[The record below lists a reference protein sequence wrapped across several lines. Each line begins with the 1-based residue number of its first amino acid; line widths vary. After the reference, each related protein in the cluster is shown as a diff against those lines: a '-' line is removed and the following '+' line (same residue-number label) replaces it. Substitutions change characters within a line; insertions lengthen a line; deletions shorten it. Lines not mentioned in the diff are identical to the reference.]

1 MTKNYSPPVD
11 KLLTLGNAWN
21 MRDWPDYLALGFGP
35 EHIPDLIRMAT
46 DDELNDGDSES
57 LEVWAPAHAW
67 RALGQ
72 LRAAEAAV
80 PLAQL
85 FQRVDDNDDDFL
97 NEDLPSA
104 FGLIGAAAI
113 PALTAYL
120 ADPSHGLWA
129 RVAVGQSLKEIGLR
143 HPEAREECVGVLT
156 RQLEKFSEQDPELNA
171 FLVSPLMDLH
181 AVESAPLIERVFAVG
196 AAEIGVV
203 GDWEDVQIELGL
215 ISKRTKPRGPHP
227 LTPAEAELQRIAEG
241 IARLSARPILKEEKP
256 QSKPKRHRHKKKAS

>member
-1 MTKNYSPPVD
+1 MTKNYPPPID

-21 MRDWPDYLALGFGP
+21 MRDWPDYLALGLGP

-57 LEVWAPAHAW
+57 PDVWAPAHAW

-72 LRAAEAAV
+72 LRAAEASA
-80 PLAQL
+80 PLVQL
-85 FQRVDDNDDDFL
+85 FQRVDDSDDDFL
-97 NEDLPSA
+97 NEDLPEA

-143 HPEAREECVGVLT
+143 HLEARDECVAVLT
-156 RQLEKFSEQDPELNA
+156 HQLEKFKEQDPDLNA
-171 FLVSPLMDLH
+171 YLISPLLDLH
-181 AVESAPLIERVFAVG
+181 AVESAPLIERAFAAGTVDESV
-196 AAEIGVV
+196 A

-215 ISKRTKPRGPHP
+215 ISKRTKPRGYHP

-241 IARLSARPILKEEKP
+241 IARLSAGPISKEEKT